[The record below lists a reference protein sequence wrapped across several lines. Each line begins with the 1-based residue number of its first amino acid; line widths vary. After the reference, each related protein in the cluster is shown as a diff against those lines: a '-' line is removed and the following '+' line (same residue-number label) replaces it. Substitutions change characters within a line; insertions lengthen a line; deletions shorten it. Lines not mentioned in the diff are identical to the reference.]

1 MGGQGAV
8 RAEGVLRRVLTGA
21 AWTAAWLVGALA
33 LAAVVLP
40 PFLDRI
46 YYEGPPSDHFTGERF
61 FNPDGDD
68 TTAPPSG
75 QSRTGFLW
83 SRLTGE
89 GQPDWPERVAVRP
102 SPPAE
107 RPPLKAGEMRVT
119 WVGHATALIET
130 PGLNILTDP
139 VSSERAGPF
148 GVGPE
153 RVAAPGVRFED
164 LPPIDLVVVSHNHY
178 DHMDLATLKRLWER
192 DRPAFVTS
200 LGNDAFIRSSGIG
213 GNPGEQY
220 IVPLDWRDMATGDL
234 FERSNSDSLR
244 DSYLFTNIGSLRAPP
259 GLPFA
264 SPVSVTVTRNH
275 HWGSRWGTDRNRALW
290 SSFVIDTPS
299 GAIFFAGDTGLGDG
313 EWPAEALA
321 AAGGPIR
328 LALIPIGA
336 FRFRP
341 GQLGTGSHIGPPDA
355 LKVWNRLG
363 RPWTLP
369 IHWGTFRLSS
379 EAYDTPPRML
389 AELMRCAGGPADAF
403 AAREIG
409 GPWLVPPVRSGPP
422 LDEARIEP
430 CARTEAVR
438 ALR

>member
-1 MGGQGAV
+1 MARGS
-8 RAEGVLRRVLTGA
+8 GVARRIVWTL
-21 AWTAAWLVGALA
+21 AWTAIALCLVATI
-33 LAAVVLP
+33 LP

-46 YYEGPPSDHFTGERF
+46 YYRGPASDHFDGERF

-68 TTAPPSG
+68 EFRAPG
-75 QSRTGFLW
+75 GRSRAGFLW
-83 SRLTGE
+83 SRLTGA
-89 GQPDWPERVAVRP
+89 GQPSWPDRVAVRP

-107 RPPLKAGEMRVT
+107 RPPLRDGEMRVT

-139 VSSERAGPF
+139 IWAERAGPF
-148 GVGPE
+148 GFGPK
-153 RVAAPGVRFED
+153 RVAEPGVRFDD

-178 DHMDLATLKRLWER
+178 DHMDLATLKRLWNR
-192 DRPAFVTS
+192 DRPTIVTS
-200 LGNDAFIRSSGIG
+200 LGNDAMLRDGGIG
-213 GNPGEQY
+213 DAGPMGP
-220 IVPLDWRDMATGDL
+220 IVVLDWGGAWVVEAPCAGSTG
-234 FERSNSDSLR
+234 EAARRVRSASGKA
-244 DSYLFTNIGSLRAPP
+244 NIPSPCRRTR
-259 GLPFA
+259 
-264 SPVSVTVTRNH
+264 SPVTVTVTRNH
-275 HWGSRWGTDRNRALW
+275 HWGSRWGVDRDRALW

-299 GAIFFAGDTGLGDG
+299 GGIFFAGDTGLGDG

-321 AAGGPIR
+321 AAGTPIR

-336 FRFRP
+336 FRFSP

-355 LKVWNRLG
+355 LRVWNRLG

-389 AELMRCAGGPADAF
+389 AELMRCAGGPPGVF

-409 GPWLVPPVRSGPP
+409 RPWMVPPVADRPL
-422 LDEARIEP
+422 LDEGRIDA
-430 CARTEAVR
+430 CARTSAVR
-438 ALR
+438 VLE